1 MPTPTTPREDV
12 PTSAIPVPTP
22 THPVAG
28 RAVTADA
35 PAFDWTPV
43 PDADTY
49 RLQMAAS
56 DDFETIYYDK
66 AVERP
71 ASLPLV
77 DVLPNDARTV
87 AWRVRAETG
96 AEAPWSPVAHFDA
109 SAPDAGG
116 DEDEFLVNAP
126 PVPIHPVE
134 GHAVDPDA
142 AAFAWEAVPE
152 AGGYQL
158 QVGRSEAFDDPVV
171 DLTFDQV
178 TSLSLF
184 DLLPGDTTPLHWRVR
199 ALFPNGTEGPWSST
213 AVFGTDTDAETTPE
227 AADETPSRTR
237 TPMSAKNSPVAAGPA
252 EHAHTSKKMAMTF
265 VLVLVVSFV
274 LTILLIMWFL

>member
-49 RLQMAAS
+49 RLQIAAS

-77 DVLPNDARTV
+77 DVLPDDAQTV

-109 SAPDAGG
+109 SPPDAGG
-116 DEDEFLVNAP
+116 DEGEFLVNAP
-126 PVPIHPVE
+126 PVPVHPVE
-134 GHAVDPDA
+134 GDAVDPDA
-142 AAFAWEAVPE
+142 AAFTWEAVPE
-152 AGGYQL
+152 AGGYQV
-158 QVGRSEAFDDPVV
+158 QVGRSESFDDPVV
-171 DLTFDQV
+171 NLTFDQV

-184 DLLPGDTTPLHWRVR
+184 DLLPSDVTPLHWRVR
-199 ALFPNGTEGPWSST
+199 ALFPNGTEGPWSAT
-213 AVFGTDTDAETTPE
+213 ATFGTDTDAGPEPE
-227 AADETPSRTR
+227 AAEEPS
-237 TPMSAKNSPVAAGPA
+237 SATAPSPKNSPVASGPA
-252 EHAHTSKKMAMTF
+252 QHAHTSKKMAMTF

>member
-49 RLQMAAS
+49 RLQIAAS

-77 DVLPNDARTV
+77 DVLPDDARTV

-109 SAPDAGG
+109 SASDTGG
-116 DEDEFLVNAP
+116 EESAFVVNAA
-126 PVPIHPVE
+126 PVPLHPVE
-134 GHAVDPDA
+134 GDAVDPDA
-142 AAFAWEAVPE
+142 AAFTWEVVPE
-152 AGGYQL
+152 ASDYQV
-158 QVGRSEAFDDPVV
+158 QVGRSASFDNPAVN
-171 DLTFDQV
+171 LTFDQV
-178 TSLSLF
+178 TSLTLF
-184 DLLPGDTTPLHWRVR
+184 DGLPGDAATLHWRVR
-199 ALFPNGTEGPWSST
+199 TLFPNGAEGPWSTT
-213 AVFGTDTDAETTPE
+213 AVFGTDTEAGAEP
-227 AADETPSRTR
+227 AATEDPSSPATA
-237 TPMSAKNSPVAAGPA
+237 PSPKNSPVAAGPA
-252 EHAHTSKKMAMTF
+252 QHAHTSKKMAMTF
-265 VLVLVVSFV
+265 VLVLVVSFL